1 MLKAQFFEGVDLKDN
16 ASLKKLQKELSEFLL
31 TAGDVDQFEMLNKAS
46 LRIRGKIKQEMFSEI
61 RTNLSIE
68 NKKIAQNA
76 IDSERI
82 EDKETLEVVNDELK
96 SEAQNGNKE
105 PFDTFITQSVIPQ
118 INNEDIVSG

>member
-1 MLKAQFFEGVDLKDN
+1 
-16 ASLKKLQKELSEFLL
+16 
-31 TAGDVDQFEMLNKAS
+31 MLNKAS

>member
-1 MLKAQFFEGVDLKDN
+1 
-16 ASLKKLQKELSEFLL
+16 
-31 TAGDVDQFEMLNKAS
+31 MLNKAS

-76 IDSERI
+76 IDSKRI

>member
-76 IDSERI
+76 IDSKRN